1 MKDKNYSFC
10 FIAVGLVCLI
20 LGLCCGLLAGFQYI
34 IPSFIK
40 SALPFSAL
48 RPLHT
53 LFVVSW
59 ILLASIGGVYYY
71 LDLNI
76 KERKAN
82 PKLIQWHFW
91 LFILTGI
98 GIIYTYLTKHFGG
111 KEYLEFPS
119 YFYFP
124 IMLGWIVF
132 GINYFKITYTYF
144 KSWPVYYWMWGTGIV
159 FMMYHFTEAHLWL
172 LPYFRGHFIQNTTMQ
187 WKAGGSYVGSW
198 NMLVY
203 GTSLYVMAKISNDNH
218 YANSKKAFFFYFL
231 GLTNLMFG
239 WAHHIYII
247 PTAPWIRYVAYAI
260 SMTEWIILFSILYD
274 WKKNLTKETMTK
286 YSLAYN
292 FMKLANFWVFLNI
305 VLALLISIPSINL
318 FTHGT
323 HITVA
328 HSMGTTIGINTLIL
342 LSSVTYILESTNLIS
357 IAATRKI
364 QWSLRFFNISFIG
377 FWLTLLVLGTKKG
390 YWTYCCQQIS
400 FSEFQ
405 DSLHWMY
412 ILFVLFGIGMAV
424 GLYKI
429 VIELLKILKTQLN
442 VNL

>member
-1 MKDKNYSFC
+1 MKNNRYSSY
-10 FIAVGLVCLI
+10 FIIVGLIALALGI
-20 LGLCCGLLAGFQYI
+20 LCGLLAGFQYI
-34 IPSFIK
+34 IPNFIK
-40 SALPFSAL
+40 SLIPFNAL

-59 ILLASIGGVYYY
+59 ILLASMGGIYYY
-71 LDLNI
+71 LDLNFT
-76 KERKAN
+76 KTKSYPE
-82 PKLIQWHFW
+82 LIRWHFW

-98 GIIYTYLTKHFGG
+98 GIIYAYLVRHFGG

-124 IMLGWIVF
+124 IMIGWILF
-132 GINYFKITYTYF
+132 GINYFKITRGSF
-144 KSWPVYYWMWGTGIV
+144 KSWPVYYWMWGTGIA
-159 FMMYHFTEAHLWL
+159 FMIYHFTEAHLWL
-172 LPYFRGHFIQNTTMQ
+172 LPYFKGHFIQNIAMQ

-203 GTSLYVMAKISNDNH
+203 GTSLYVISKISNDDS

-247 PTAPWIRYVAYAI
+247 PTAAWIRYVAYAI

-274 WKKNLTKETMTK
+274 WKKNLSKETITN
-286 YSLAYN
+286 YPLAYS

-357 IAATRKI
+357 VTTTHKI
-364 QWSLRFFNISFIG
+364 QWSLRFFNIAFLG
-377 FWLTLLVLGTKKG
+377 FWLTLLILGIKKG
-390 YWTYCCQQIS
+390 YWTYSCQQIT
-400 FSEFQ
+400 FGELQ
-405 DSLHWMY
+405 NSLHWLY
-412 ILFVLFGIGMAV
+412 ILFFIFGLALAV
-424 GLYKI
+424 GVYRI
-429 VIELLKILKTQLN
+429 IFELLKTLKTQLG
-442 VNL
+442 